1 MVDNNQ
7 KPEEVLRME
16 QEDDDEEFVGLN
28 VDSDLLE
35 LVPILFKTEPEVE
48 VFYDG
53 FLERIQ
59 TDKKVRK
66 HQDNRKRMNE
76 AFLDELL
83 KYYDID
89 TINDVLNNKR
99 ITEDDK
105 LAGGQEEKDVDKL
118 LRKTFK
124 NKMEFRM
131 FITYIT
137 QFMMESNDTPVEAA
151 AKSMKRL
158 GKSDNDI
165 LAITSVIDKIF

>member
-1 MVDNNQ
+1 M
-7 KPEEVLRME
+7 KPEEVIRME
-16 QEDDDEEFVGLN
+16 QEEDEEFVGLN
-28 VDSDLLE
+28 VDTELLE
-35 LVPILFKTEPEVE
+35 LVHVLFKTEPEVE

-66 HQDNRKRMNE
+66 HQDNRKRMNK
-76 AFLDELL
+76 AFIDELL
-83 KYYDID
+83 KYHDID
-89 TINDVLNNKR
+89 TINNALNNKS
-99 ITEDDK
+99 INEDIE
-105 LAGGQEEKDVDKL
+105 LAEGQEEKDVDKL
-118 LRKTFK
+118 LRKTFR

-131 FITYIT
+131 FITYIS
-137 QFMMESNDTPVEAA
+137 QYMMEENDTPVEAA